1 MALVSKILVPVEFS
15 PRCLGSA
22 QYAETLAAH
31 FQAEMVFLHVVPA
44 QFTPYIAPD
53 VTVYA
58 NIAELSAGLI
68 REAEARLEAFPGE
81 GRGVDERVSRRV
93 CEGDPA
99 RTIVECAAEGNFD
112 LIVMPTHGYGP
123 FRRFLLGS
131 VTAKVLHDTTCPVWT
146 GPHMETAPPAEG
158 MKFSKILCAVDLE
171 TESLDVLGWGRCLAQ
186 EFDAE
191 LHIVHVIAASERRA
205 GGWSFDPDW
214 RADVARR
221 ARASIDE
228 LQSQLHSWGEVTIEI
243 GEPAESICQT
253 ACRLGAGLVIIGRG
267 DQSLVG
273 RLRAHAYDI
282 VRESPCPVLAV

>member
-22 QYAETLAAH
+22 QYAESLAAH
-31 FQAEMVFLHVVPA
+31 FHAELVFLHVVPA
-44 QFTPYIAPD
+44 QFTAYIAPD
-53 VTVYA
+53 VSAYA
-58 NIAELSAGLI
+58 NLAEISAGLV

-81 GRGVDERVSRRV
+81 SGGVRERVSRTV

-99 RTIVECAAEGNFD
+99 RTIVECASEGNFD

-146 GPHMETAPPAEG
+146 GPHMETAQHDGPL
-158 MKFSKILCAVDLE
+158 KFPKILCAVNLE
-171 TESLDVLGWGRCLAQ
+171 PESLDVLGWGRCLAQ
-186 EFDAE
+186 EFDSE
-191 LHIVHVIAASERRA
+191 LHVVHVIAASERRA

-221 ARASIDE
+221 ARVAIDE
-228 LQSQLHSWGEVTIEI
+228 LQNQLHSSAEVSIEI
-243 GEPAESICQT
+243 GEAADAICQT

-267 DQSLVG
+267 HSGLAG
-273 RLRAHAYDI
+273 RLRAHAYAI